1 MSSIFLSVPK
11 DIKDKTFG
19 PKVAEAVYQITTQVQ
34 SQQAKVRSLTQQLN
48 VLATTPP
55 VFDPTKLSTSQLQE
69 LAKLLKPELQSTG
82 SASVSVEQS
91 LGQLAEPQLPGVQY
105 FPTAPPVTDPTAQ
118 DGVLV
123 LVGSTPTTALLYRW
137 SAINAQGNNVDPPVL
152 TQVLTDTTPPFTSP
166 IAGLL
171 NSVPATANSN
181 STSFQTM
188 QTVTVPFPTAG
199 TTVSFTAFGTVS
211 IQVGQTL
218 NPLIQMQFG
227 PFLDLNWAMF
237 SSPISGPN
245 NAIWFMKGIF
255 IVSST
260 GIEGSGVLTV
270 GAPAFF
276 VSTPYSIGT
285 SIITVAGE
293 TGITPA
299 GNLPMSTAI
308 QFTSQPSSAPF
319 NSATST
325 VIAGYTLT

>member
-137 SAINAQGNNVDPPVL
+137 SAVNAQGNNVDPPVL

-171 NSVPATANSN
+171 NSVPVTANSN

-188 QTVTVPFPTAG
+188 Q
-199 TTVSFTAFGTVS
+199 
-211 IQVGQTL
+211 
-218 NPLIQMQFG
+218 
-227 PFLDLNWAMF
+227 
-237 SSPISGPN
+237 
-245 NAIWFMKGIF
+245 
-255 IVSST
+255 
-260 GIEGSGVLTV
+260 
-270 GAPAFF
+270 
-276 VSTPYSIGT
+276 IGRA
-285 SIITVAGE
+285 SCRERV
-293 TGITPA
+293 
-299 GNLPMSTAI
+299 
-308 QFTSQPSSAPF
+308 
-319 NSATST
+319 
-325 VIAGYTLT
+325 